1 MSSWP
6 GMCWAGDKGAFQT
19 RSTCHHFRRISQ
31 QLGKWLMYTPAY
43 AFPWSGSRL
52 MGARLLAF
60 EIWTQTRHPPV
71 GGMLRTQQRL
81 SVLLDCA
88 LPGFFTKRFASRRG
102 SKANNGKYRRIR
114 PGQHRSSRQHHS
126 TNNVNK
132 TVECGLCSERSSTPS
147 GAPAL
152 APPATAA
159 VRTENE
165 TSNAIYLC
173 RHRESTP
180 WPHG

>member
-132 TVECGLCSERSSTPS
+132 TTYSTKGCLTYSRMWAMLRAFLHPVWCAGS
-147 GAPAL
+147 GAS
-152 APPATAA
+152 
-159 VRTENE
+159 
-165 TSNAIYLC
+165 SNGS
-173 RHRESTP
+173 R
-180 WPHG
+180 